1 MLITHHFLFTVEVVS
16 PLELDDLSGP
26 ALRGSL
32 FEGLWRRFCTHKASP
47 TCAACPLHSACP
59 VSALVAPLREEN
71 PRGRDIP
78 RPYLILPPL
87 GKARRYERGETLIFG
102 LTLFGS
108 IIQLLP
114 YIIMTRQTLEEMGL
128 GRKLPENNGRRGQF
142 HIKTI
147 ESYHHFTGERHR
159 IYQQGKTLVQADL
172 LPVAAGD
179 VIAKSA
185 SLPTEQ
191 ITLDFLTP
199 TRIIDQDQLIRRLSF
214 RSLVLRLTERF
225 TSLVAAYGE
234 KSIEEQEQ
242 KQEPELDLIK
252 LAKDITCKKD
262 ETVWKDVRSYSHRQ
276 HRLTPVSGITG
287 RITFCGDL
295 EPFREL
301 LTWGELIH
309 VGRSAVKGNGWYK
322 IVM

>member
-1 MLITHHFLFTVEVVS
+1 MLTTHHFLFTVEVVS
-16 PLELDDLSGP
+16 PLELDDYSGS

-32 FEGLWRRFCTHKASP
+32 FEGLWRRFCTNRASP
-47 TCAACPLHSACP
+47 TCAACPLHGACP

-87 GKARRYERGETLIFG
+87 GEARRYERGETLIFG
-102 LTLFGS
+102 VTLFGS

-114 YIIMTRQTLEEMGL
+114 YIIMARHTLEEMGL

-172 LPVAAGD
+172 LPVTAGD
-179 VIAKSA
+179 VTAKSA

-225 TSLVAAYGE
+225 TNLVTAYGE
-234 KSIEEQEQ
+234 KSIEQQE
-242 KQEPELDLIK
+242 EPEPDLIK

-262 ETVWKDVRSYSHRQ
+262 ETVWKDVQSYSHRQ
-276 HRLTPVSGITG
+276 RRFTPLSGMTG
-287 RITFCGDL
+287 HITFSGDL

-309 VGRSAVKGNGWYK
+309 VGKSVVKGNGWYK
-322 IVM
+322 IAI

>member
-1 MLITHHFLFTVEVVS
+1 
-16 PLELDDLSGP
+16 
-26 ALRGSL
+26 
-32 FEGLWRRFCTHKASP
+32 
-47 TCAACPLHSACP
+47 
-59 VSALVAPLREEN
+59 
-71 PRGRDIP
+71 
-78 RPYLILPPL
+78 
-87 GKARRYERGETLIFG
+87 
-102 LTLFGS
+102 
-108 IIQLLP
+108 
-114 YIIMTRQTLEEMGL
+114 MTRQTLEEMGL

-159 IYQQGKTLVQADL
+159 VYQQGKTLVQADL
-172 LPVAAGD
+172 LPVTAED
-179 VIAKSA
+179 VTAKSA

-199 TRIIDQDQLIRRLSF
+199 TRIIDQDQLIHRLSF

-234 KSIEEQEQ
+234 KSIEEQN
-242 KQEPELDLIK
+242 QEPGPDLIK

-262 ETVWKDVRSYSHRQ
+262 ETVWKDVQSYSHRQ

-287 RITFCGDL
+287 RITFCGNL

-322 IVM
+322 ILGEQ